1 MPNHDRFE
9 CQTAIDSDAILHS
22 AGDKEAQGVP
32 NGRLGAKSDLS
43 GDTVGV
49 KKMEYANPELAA
61 GNEPFYYRVW

>member
-1 MPNHDRFE
+1 MATYGGQF
-9 CQTAIDSDAILHS
+9 TLT
-22 AGDKEAQGVP
+22 

>member
-1 MPNHDRFE
+1 MKIRNRIAE
-9 CQTAIDSDAILHS
+9 QRHS

-32 NGRLGAKSDLS
+32 NGRLCAKSDLS